1 MNAALDAL
9 LKTQSA
15 LWRGRDQYNNDA
27 SISTGFDA
35 LDNALPGNGWSIGCL
50 TELLCEQQGVG
61 ELSLLLPALQRITTD
76 DQWAALINPPFIPY
90 APALANAGIKLNH
103 LLIVDCKDDADTLW
117 ACEQVLR
124 AGVFA
129 AVIGWVGRSTAQK
142 QRRLQLAAEA
152 GRAWATVY
160 RPGKAKKEHSPAAI
174 RIAVK
179 EATAQQSGESPSER
193 PSERHDQQPNQPA
206 NQQHLQLSVFKSRGK
221 HPGNILIN
229 PAEFDVSQG
238 IEWPGV
244 PNLLPAS
251 ALTTLSV

>member
-27 SISTGFDA
+27 SISTGFSA
-35 LDNALPGNGWSIGCL
+35 LDDALPGNGWSIGCL
-50 TELLCEQQGVG
+50 TELMCVQQGVG
-61 ELSLLLPALQRITTD
+61 ELTLLLPALQRITTD
-76 DQWAALINPPFIPY
+76 DQWAALVNPPHVPY
-90 APALANAGIKLNH
+90 APALANAGIKLDH
-103 LLIVDCKDDADTLW
+103 LLIINCKDDADTLW

-142 QRRLQLAAEA
+142 QRRLQLAAET
-152 GRAWATVY
+152 GQAWATVF
-160 RPGKAKKEHSPAAI
+160 RPGNACKEHSPAAI
-174 RIAVK
+174 RIAIKATRQANVK
-179 EATAQQSGESPSER
+179 IGMQSNPQQ
-193 PSERHDQQPNQPA
+193 
-206 NQQHLQLSVFKSRGK
+206 LQLSVFKSRGK
-221 HPGNILIN
+221 NPSDVLIN
-229 PAEFDVSQG
+229 PSEFDLSQG
-238 IEWPGV
+238 SEWPGI